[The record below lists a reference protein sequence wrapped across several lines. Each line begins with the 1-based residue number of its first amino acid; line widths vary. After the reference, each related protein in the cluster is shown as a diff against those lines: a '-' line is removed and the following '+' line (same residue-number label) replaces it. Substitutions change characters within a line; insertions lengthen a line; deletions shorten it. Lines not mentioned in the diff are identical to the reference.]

1 MNSRN
6 TFFNYA
12 NAELKV
18 DETFTTD
25 KRITIKQKKTYAEA
39 VTYDNTLT
47 STNAANLS
55 NIYCEL
61 LWKM

>member
-12 NAELKV
+12 NAELNV

>member
-25 KRITIKQKKTYAEA
+25 KRITIK
-39 VTYDNTLT
+39 
-47 STNAANLS
+47 
-55 NIYCEL
+55 
-61 LWKM
+61 